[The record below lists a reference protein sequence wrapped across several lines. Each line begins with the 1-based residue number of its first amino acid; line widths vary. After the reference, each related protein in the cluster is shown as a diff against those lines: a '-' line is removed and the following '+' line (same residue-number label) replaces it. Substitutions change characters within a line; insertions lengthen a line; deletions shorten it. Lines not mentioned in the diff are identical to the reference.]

1 MEIRIINPN
10 TTASMTEKIG
20 RAAQEVAATGTVI
33 TAINPADGPASIEGY
48 YDEAFAVP
56 GLLREIRR
64 GESQGVAGYII
75 ACFDDVGLDAARNVA
90 TAPVV
95 GICEASVYA
104 VSYTHLTLPTSDL
117 V

>member
-20 RAAQEVAATGTVI
+20 RAAQEVAATGAVI
-33 TAINPADGPASIEGY
+33 TAINSADEPASIEGH

-75 ACFDDVGLDAARNVA
+75 ACHRWCSGRGETGRGLGCPGAQDQQDGRLRDAAKKRLCWS
-90 TAPVV
+90 
-95 GICEASVYA
+95 IC
-104 VSYTHLTLPTSDL
+104 
-117 V
+117 